1 MTRRT
6 IFLFSIVSCA
16 ILLAAASL
24 ALLPKL
30 IDTSDYRHGVALW
43 LSERL
48 GRPTAIGDLS
58 LSVITGPKIILK
70 DLSIADDPDFS
81 SEPFLTAR
89 EVVVSLRLMPLL
101 SGNVMVRAI
110 VIKQPEVTI
119 IEGDDTLLN
128 LGTLPIDEDVKKS
141 FDILRTS
148 LFHLD
153 MASFVNRMSLPDK
166 IDVKDA
172 DITYTM
178 ESADG
183 QPEEV
188 IRIKDMDMQ
197 IDHIEAAKGADGRR
211 SSKPSIPLSG
221 DVSLSISTG
230 FAKGFPFDDLKLTGM
245 IKDDTLR
252 INDMNTSAFGGV
264 LEASGYV
271 NVGPLKKELVVNARL
286 SNVMADRLLSII
298 RKNENTCFG
307 VLNFEGTFT
316 ATGKTTGEM
325 IDNLSG
331 EGLVRIENG
340 HIPSFNIRTEL
351 SSLGLISNN
360 GMTTIL
366 DTSFSIIGGSF
377 VLSGNKFVTSK
388 LAIKSEEWDAVIKG
402 EIDLTGIVDFYGDVF
417 LSHTMALDIKPEY
430 ITSLL
435 HNPSGRLS
443 LPISVTGNVDDLE
456 FLLRPEFL
464 TEKDADEIFEE
475 FKREIGERYKQGY
488 SIKFINRISF

>member
-6 IFLFSIVSCA
+6 VITLCIVSCA
-16 ILLAAASL
+16 LLLAVVSL
-24 ALLPKL
+24 IFLPKL

-48 GRPTAIGDLS
+48 GRSATIGDLS
-58 LSVITGPKIILK
+58 FSVISGPKIILK

-81 SEPFLTAR
+81 NEPFMTAR
-89 EVVVSLRLMPLL
+89 EVDVSVRLVPLL
-101 SGNVMVRAI
+101 SGNVVVHGI
-110 VIKQPEVTI
+110 VVKEPEVSI
-119 IEGDDTLLN
+119 IERDGELLN
-128 LGTLPIDEDVKKS
+128 LATLSAGGNADKS
-141 FDILRTS
+141 VDILKTS
-148 LFHLD
+148 LFDLD
-153 MASFVNRMSLPDK
+153 MAPFTSRTTLPDE

-172 DITYTM
+172 DVTYTM
-178 ESADG
+178 RSTDNA
-183 QPEEV
+183 PEEI
-188 IRIKDMDMQ
+188 IRIKDMDIR
-197 IDHIEAAKGADGRR
+197 IDHIESTKYTNAGR
-211 SSKPSIPLSG
+211 SQKLSIPLSG
-221 DVSLSISTG
+221 DIYISISTG
-230 FAKGFPFDDLKLTGM
+230 LAKGLPFDDLKLTGK

-252 INDMNTSAFGGV
+252 IDKMNTSVFEGV
-264 LEASGYV
+264 LEASGYI
-271 NVGPLKKELVVNARL
+271 NVGPLKRELVVNTRL
-286 SNVMADRLLSII
+286 SNVMANKLFSII
-298 RKNENTCFG
+298 LKDENTCFG

-331 EGLVRIENG
+331 EGLVRIEDG

-351 SSLGLISNN
+351 SSLGLISND

-377 VLSGNKFVTSK
+377 VLSGNKFFTSK
-388 LAIKSEEWDAVIKG
+388 LAIKSEEWDAVVKG
-402 EIDLTGIVDFYGDVF
+402 EINLTGVVDFYGDVF

-443 LPISVTGNVDDLE
+443 LPISVTGSVESLE

-475 FKREIGERYKQGY
+475 FKREIGERYKEGY

>member
-6 IFLFSIVSCA
+6 IVTLSIVSCVL
-16 ILLAAASL
+16 LLAVACL
-24 ALLPKL
+24 IFLPKL
-30 IDTSDYRHGVALW
+30 IDTSDCRRSIARW

-48 GRPTAIGDLS
+48 DRPATIGDLT

-70 DLSIADDPDFS
+70 DLSIADDPNFS
-81 SEPFLTAR
+81 KEPFLTAR
-89 EVVVSLRLMPLL
+89 EVVVSIRLLPLM
-101 SGNVMVRAI
+101 SGNVVVHGI
-110 VIKQPEVTI
+110 VVKDPEIAI
-119 IEGDDTLLN
+119 IEREDALLN
-128 LGTLPIDEDVKKS
+128 LSTLPIGGNANESV
-141 FDILRTS
+141 DILKTS

-153 MASFVNRMSLPDK
+153 MAPFTHRTTLPNE

-172 DITYTM
+172 DVTYTTTLAGS
-178 ESADG
+178 E
-183 QPEEV
+183 PEEI
-188 IRIKDMDMQ
+188 IRIKDMDIR
-197 IDHIEAAKGADGRR
+197 IDHIEAAGNTNTGR
-211 SSKPSIPLSG
+211 SQKPSIPFCG
-221 DVSLSISTG
+221 DVSISISTG
-230 FAKGFPFDDLKLTGM
+230 FAKGLPFDDLALTGK

-252 INDMNTSAFGGV
+252 IDKMDTSVFGGV

-271 NVGPLKKELVVNARL
+271 NAGPLKKELVVNARL
-286 SNVMADRLLSII
+286 SNAMANKLLSII
-298 RKNENTCFG
+298 RKNEDTCFG

-316 ATGKTTGEM
+316 AAGKTTGEM

-331 EGLVRIENG
+331 EGLIRIEDG

-351 SSLGLISNN
+351 SSLGLISNT

-388 LAIKSEEWDAVIKG
+388 IAVKSEEWDAVVRG
-402 EIDLTGIVDFYGDVF
+402 EIDLAGDVDFYGDVF

-430 ITSLL
+430 IASLL

-443 LPISVTGNVDDLE
+443 LPISVTGSVENIE

-475 FKREIGERYKQGY
+475 FKREIGERYKEGY
-488 SIKFINRISF
+488 SIKFINRMSF

>member
-1 MTRRT
+1 M
-6 IFLFSIVSCA
+6 VSCA
-16 ILLAAASL
+16 VVLAAASL
-24 ALLPKL
+24 ILLPKL

-48 GRPTAIGDLS
+48 GRPAVIGDLS
-58 LSVITGPKIILK
+58 LSIITGPKIILK
-70 DLSIADDPDFS
+70 DVSIADDPDFS
-81 SEPFLTAR
+81 NEPFLTSR
-89 EVVVSLRLMPLL
+89 EVVASLKLMPLL
-101 SGNVMVRAI
+101 SGNVVVRT
-110 VIKQPEVTI
+110 VTVKSPEITI
-119 IEGDDTLLN
+119 IEGDDALLN
-128 LGTLPIDEDVKKS
+128 LGTLPVDENVKKS
-141 FDILRTS
+141 FDILKTS

-153 MASFVNRMSLPDK
+153 TASFVNRTSLPEE
-166 IDVKDA
+166 ITVKDA
-172 DITYTM
+172 DVTYTVK
-178 ESADG
+178 SADG
-183 QPEEV
+183 QAEEI
-188 IRIKDMDMQ
+188 IRIKDMDIR
-197 IDHIEAAKGADGRR
+197 IDHIEAARVTDSCR
-211 SSKPSIPLSG
+211 STGPSIPLSG

-230 FAKGFPFDDLKLTGM
+230 FAKGVPFDDLTLAGR

-252 INDMNTSAFGGV
+252 IDGMTTSVFGGV
-264 LEASGYV
+264 FEASGYV
-271 NVGPLKKELVVNARL
+271 NVAPRKKELVVNARL

-316 ATGKTTGEM
+316 ASGRTTGEM

-331 EGLVRIENG
+331 EGLVRIEDG

-360 GMTTIL
+360 GITTIL

-388 LAIKSEEWDAVIKG
+388 LAIKSEEWDAVVRG
-402 EIDLTGIVDFYGDVF
+402 EIDLTGTVDFYGDLF

-475 FKREIGERYKQGY
+475 FKREIGERYKEGY